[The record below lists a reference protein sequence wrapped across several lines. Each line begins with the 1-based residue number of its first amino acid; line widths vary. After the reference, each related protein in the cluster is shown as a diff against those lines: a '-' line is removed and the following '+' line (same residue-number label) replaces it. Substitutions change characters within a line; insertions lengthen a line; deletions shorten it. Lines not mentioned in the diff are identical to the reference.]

1 MCRVDRS
8 WVCAMAFIRRQ
19 ENLCTHK
26 SCGFRNFFRNWS
38 GIGAIHGHIC
48 ERAPPQKPLLPPCY
62 RIWCLL
68 RERTSIRPVGVPDTL
83 RELCVDDGSY
93 ECPRRHGRAPTLSIA
108 GARFVLYPSSFAV
121 TPPALRGGKT
131 SGPLPARL
139 LCTEHFFGYLDKHMV
154 QTHPRPGSPPCPLS
168 YAIRFK
174 KAAKENTVKPCRQT

>member
-1 MCRVDRS
+1 MGLEIS
-8 WVCAMAFIRRQ
+8 SA
-19 ENLCTHK
+19 
-26 SCGFRNFFRNWS
+26 
-38 GIGAIHGHIC
+38 IGQVSAQFTVIYAK
-48 ERAPPQKPLLPPCY
+48 ELPPRSHCCHPVTEFGACY
-62 RIWCLL
+62 ANGRVFVLWGTL
-68 RERTSIRPVGVPDTL
+68 GTL

-93 ECPRRHGRAPTLSIA
+93 ECPRRHGGAPTLSIA